1 MDSAEG
7 HNPLAGGSC
16 VWVIFVF
23 PAPGWTYGS
32 LRVLI
37 PCQVIQEGFTEE
49 GDLRLS
55 FKDWKDLEF
64 KAERMVLIISKNHG
78 YHLPNIYYVY

>member
-1 MDSAEG
+1 M
-7 HNPLAGGSC
+7 
-16 VWVIFVF
+16 
-23 PAPGWTYGS
+23 
-32 LRVLI
+32 
-37 PCQVIQEGFTEE
+37 IQEGFTEE

-64 KAERMVLIISKNHG
+64 KVERMVLIISKNHG